1 MAANLDEMSLGT
13 EVFDPNCLDP
23 NCPNCPK
30 EGGNILAPGRKSAK
44 NAAGKGAKE
53 HGAHGKGAG
62 EDGPHFHTSD
72 HNGGHSFYSSGAVI
86 PGANLGKDI
95 FGDNLLGEAVDLF
108 NPLSD
113 IQSAVD
119 IYKDIFGPPRS
130 ESMQPIPST
139 PNTPGQPEKPRT
151 PQAPKPRTPTPC
163 PQMDSQPC
171 GGGD

>member
-1 MAANLDEMSLGT
+1 LLRKDGE
-13 EVFDPNCLDP
+13 
-23 NCPNCPK
+23 
-30 EGGNILAPGRKSAK
+30 NIVAPGRKSAK

-72 HNGGHSFYSSGAVI
+72 HNGGHSFYNTGAVI

-113 IQSAVD
+113 VQSAVD
-119 IYKDIFGPPRS
+119 IYNDIFGPSPS
-130 ESMQPIPST
+130 EPAQPTPST
-139 PNTPGQPEKPRT
+139 TPVVPGKPKKPGTPET
-151 PQAPKPRTPTPC
+151 PKPKLPKPC
-163 PQMDSQPC
+163 HQADGQPC
-171 GGGD
+171 GGGN